1 VHPRVAN
8 EWARIGVRDEE
19 LTGDGYE
26 LKIIGYHTTD
36 PDWTAGVA
44 VDWKYDRTQA
54 RPGS

>member
-1 VHPRVAN
+1 MMEVQHGPNLTFRHQ
-8 EWARIGVRDEE
+8 I
-19 LTGDGYE
+19 TGDGYE

-44 VDWKYDRTQA
+44 VDWKYDSAQA